1 MPMRAFA
8 LSGLVAIG
16 LAAPVAPGAQDRA
29 AAVPEMKVLFQN
41 DRVRVQYHDVAVGET
56 TPAHSHPAY
65 VAYVF
70 GDYTAKAILPDG
82 REVPLVRKK
91 GEVFFNDAVT
101 HRIANTGTTPI
112 HNLIV
117 ELKNPAPAGAAP
129 AAKETPDATVRF
141 QNRRVR
147 VRLIEVP
154 AGGTEPTHSHP
165 AYVGYAFETYA
176 ARATLADGTQRQMA
190 RSAGDAFFSEAVTHE
205 VHVTSA
211 TPLRNLIVELL
222 DPAPAGAPPPK

>member
-1 MPMRAFA
+1 MAMRAVV
-8 LSGLVAIG
+8 GIG
-16 LAAPVAPGAQDRA
+16 LGTMVLAATASPVAQDRA
-29 AAVPEMKVLFQN
+29 VAVPGMKVLFQN

-56 TPAHSHPAY
+56 TPMHSHPAY

-70 GDYTAKAILPDG
+70 GDFTAKAILPDG
-82 REVPLVRKK
+82 REIPRVRKK
-91 GEVFFNDAVT
+91 GDVFFSDAVT

-117 ELKNPAPAGAAP
+117 ELKQPAPGAPAAAP
-129 AAKETPDATVRF
+129 ATPDATVKF
-141 QNRRVR
+141 QNGRVR

-154 AGGTEPTHSHP
+154 AGGTEPMHSHP

-176 ARATLADGTQRQMA
+176 AKATLADGSQRQMA
-190 RSAGDAFFSEAVTHE
+190 RKAGDAFFSEPVTHE
-205 VHVTSA
+205 VVVTSP

-222 DPAPAGAPPPK
+222 DPPASGARPE

>member
-1 MPMRAFA
+1 MAMRAV
-8 LSGLVAIG
+8 GAIG
-16 LAAPVAPGAQDRA
+16 LGAMVLAAQASSLGQDRA
-29 AAVPEMKVLFQN
+29 AAVPGMKVLFQN

-56 TPAHSHPAY
+56 TPMHSHPAY

-82 REVPLVRKK
+82 REIPLARRK
-91 GEVFFNDAVT
+91 GDVFFNDAVT
-101 HRIANTGTTPI
+101 HRIANTGTAPI

-117 ELKNPAPAGAAP
+117 ELKNPAPPGAAAAAP
-129 AAKETPDATVRF
+129 ATPDATVKF
-141 QNRRVR
+141 QNGRVR

-176 ARATLADGTQRQMA
+176 ARAILADGTRREMA
-190 RSAGDAFFSEAVTHE
+190 RNAGDAFFSEAITHE

-222 DPAPAGAPPPK
+222 DPAPAGATPRK